1 MRVHLTKGDGIEL
14 SMNQCLKFKRK
25 LNLWVAWHYT
35 SGGLIHIPK
44 HFNKLG
50 VPSGCGQTC
59 KRPQCTHR
67 FISPCLHFYIYES
80 ASFNALYI
88 SGQHLHLGT
97 FISYHVIGAFECTI
111 YKIAFSPSARES
123 EAVQFSRT
131 KEGRKKPAQMVF
143 IVLTEH
149 PWKLFY
155 QWIPFCGTVR

>member
-1 MRVHLTKGDGIEL
+1 MKVHLTKGDGIEL

-35 SGGLIHIPK
+35 SGGFIRIPK

-67 FISPCLHFYIYES
+67 FISPCLHFYNYES
-80 ASFNALYI
+80 AFFDAPRI

-97 FISYHVIGAFECTI
+97 FISYHVIGAFECTV
-111 YKIAFSPSARES
+111 YKIAFLPQLENPKQCNFPEQKREERS
-123 EAVQFSRT
+123 QHRWSSLFWQNTPGNCFTNGFLSVVQ
-131 KEGRKKPAQMVF
+131 
-143 IVLTEH
+143 
-149 PWKLFY
+149 
-155 QWIPFCGTVR
+155 